1 MAQNQTTTKP
11 QLIGA
16 LSLHNMNLLIFIVSI
31 FSIISILAFSLFSF
45 ISSNFEF
52 FPPPSKNSWQ
62 YRIFWLFFRLMFLG
76 LVVLSFS
83 SFNTLSG
90 IATWLRFSLGL
101 PLLILGFGVA
111 TYLSIK
117 LGWENAHG
125 EEKGLVV
132 TGWYRWSRN
141 PIYVASFIG
150 MFGWGLFVNSGYVY
164 VILSLWAFLYVLAPF
179 FEEPWLQKRYG
190 DDFIMYKSQ
199 VPRFV
204 GLFKKT

>member
-1 MAQNQTTTKP
+1 
-11 QLIGA
+11 
-16 LSLHNMNLLIFIVSI
+16 MNLLIFIVSI
-31 FSIISILAFSLFSF
+31 FSITLILVFSLFSV
-45 ISSNFEF
+45 ISRDFEF

-62 YRIFWLFFRLMFLG
+62 YRIFWLLFRLMFLG
-76 LVVLSFS
+76 LVILSFS

-90 IATWLRFSLGL
+90 IAAWLRFFLGL

-125 EEKGLVV
+125 EKKGLVV

-141 PIYVASFIG
+141 PIYVASLVG

-164 VILSLWAFLYVLAPF
+164 VILFLWAFLYVLSPF
-179 FEEPWLQKRYG
+179 FEEPWLQKRYVE
-190 DDFIMYKSQ
+190 DFSMYKDQ

-204 GLFKKT
+204 GLVKKT

>member
-1 MAQNQTTTKP
+1 MSGK
-11 QLIGA
+11 
-16 LSLHNMNLLIFIVSI
+16 
-31 FSIISILAFSLFSF
+31 
-45 ISSNFEF
+45 FEF
-52 FPPPSKNSWQ
+52 FPPPSKSSWQ
-62 YRIFWLFFRLMFLG
+62 YRMFWVLFRLMFLG

-83 SFNTLSG
+83 SFNTIPS

-150 MFGWGLFVNSGYVY
+150 MFGWGLFINSSYAY
-164 VILSLWAFLYVLAPF
+164 AILSLWGFLYILAPF
-179 FEEPWLQKRYG
+179 IEEPWLQKRYG
-190 DDFIMYKSQ
+190 NDFIVYKSQ

-204 GLFKKT
+204 GLRKKNLTKLST